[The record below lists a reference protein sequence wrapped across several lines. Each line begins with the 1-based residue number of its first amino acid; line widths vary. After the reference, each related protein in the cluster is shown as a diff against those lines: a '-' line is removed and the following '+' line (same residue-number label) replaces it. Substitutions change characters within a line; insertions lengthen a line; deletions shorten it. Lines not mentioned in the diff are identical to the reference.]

1 MWTSPS
7 PSQSSSSLSVSA
19 TGKRQQLTV
28 GSDKYTQ
35 LINHYRSSPH
45 SPLHNSS
52 KKWHKYRF
60 TQKLQNYKKDRQVA
74 PGLGTCP
81 PTPRCDSRR
90 QAIHQ
95 FVQRQLRVLPLLVT
109 SPPHP
114 PPLLQQVTHWR
125 PKYVENW
132 RHFWS
137 LYLPTILISLDDRT
151 VESLDRRR
159 LTIDAF

>member
-1 MWTSPS
+1 MWTSL
-7 PSQSSSSLSVSA
+7 SQSSSSRSVSA

-45 SPLHNSS
+45 FPSNSS

-114 PPLLQQVTHWR
+114 PSYVTTSSPLAPQVR
-125 PKYVENW
+125 IELA
-132 RHFWS
+132 S
-137 LYLPTILISLDDRT
+137 LLVTLLANDSN
-151 VESLDRRR
+151 
-159 LTIDAF
+159 

>member
-1 MWTSPS
+1 MWMS

-28 GSDKYTQ
+28 GSDKHTQ

-60 TQKLQNYKKDRQVA
+60 PQKLQNYKKDRQVA

-114 PPLLQQVTHWR
+114 HPLLQQVTHWR
-125 PKYVENW
+125 PKVRGELA
-132 RHFWS
+132 S
-137 LYLPTILISLDDRT
+137 LLVTLLANDSN
-151 VESLDRRR
+151 
-159 LTIDAF
+159 